1 MLVHFS
7 WRISNQQVGSIK
19 KKETQKALAQLFSKN
34 FQYIKNSFFSLKGL
48 EKLNFFQPILK
59 NFDIFHTQ
67 VTFQLFS
74 PFRPLFNFSERVRL
88 TRERSFFQQK
98 LKCLKVFSVPV
109 KNVPLSFFQN
119 SLDFI
124 ILSKQDTL
132 KEPLEFRTKASTSCS
147 VYESF
152 KLPS

>member
-1 MLVHFS
+1 MSRQKARLSFE
-7 WRISNQQVGSIK
+7 QVGSIK
-19 KKETQKALAQLFSKN
+19 KKPKKHWLNYFLKIFNISRKA
-34 FQYIKNSFFSLKGL
+34 SFFSLKGL

-59 NFDIFHTQ
+59 IFDIFHTQ